1 MPKPFDLPWRL
12 ILGSNSPR
20 RRELLAA
27 MGLPFTVDTDTSFVE
42 CIPPGTPPHEV
53 PVLMARG
60 KSLGFHR
67 PLEADELLIT
77 ADTVVILSSGAGEV
91 GGQGSGTVSTLGH
104 VRGGTASVAQRWDE
118 AEGGSSP
125 NPCPPPLT
133 EAPVAGEIFGK
144 PKDREDALRMLR
156 DLSGCTHE
164 VVTAVC
170 LRSSELEHC
179 FTDSTHVHFAAM
191 TEDEIAYYADTC
203 RPFDKAG
210 AYGIQEW
217 IGHIAIEG
225 IDGSY
230 NNVVGFPTQKLW
242 QALHSIHQ

>member
-1 MPKPFDLPWRL
+1 MPKPIDLPWRL

-42 CIPPGTPPHEV
+42 SIPEGTALREV
-53 PVLMARG
+53 PVQMACG

-67 PLEADELLIT
+67 PLAADELLIT
-77 ADTVVILSSGAGEV
+77 ADTVVILP
-91 GGQGSGTVSTLGH
+91 GGDGV
-104 VRGGTASVAQRWDE
+104 
-118 AEGGSSP
+118 
-125 NPCPPPLT
+125 
-133 EAPVAGEIFGK
+133 IFGK
-144 PKDREDALRMLR
+144 PKDREDAVRMLR
-156 DLSGCTHE
+156 ELSGRSHE
-164 VVTAVC
+164 VITAVC
-170 LRSSELEHC
+170 IRTAEFEQC
-179 FTDSTHVHFAAM
+179 FTDSTLVHFAPM
-191 TEDEIAYYADTC
+191 SEEEIAWYVDSC

-217 IGHIAIEG
+217 IGHIAISG

-242 QALHSIHQ
+242 QALNEIPL

>member
-42 CIPPGTPPHEV
+42 SIPSGTFPHEV

-67 PLEADELLIT
+67 PLAADELLIT
-77 ADTVVILSSGAGEV
+77 ADTVVILPDG
-91 GGQGSGTVSTLGH
+91 
-104 VRGGTASVAQRWDE
+104 
-118 AEGGSSP
+118 
-125 NPCPPPLT
+125 
-133 EAPVAGEIFGK
+133 AGEIFGK
-144 PKDREDALRMLR
+144 PKDRKDALRMLR
-156 DLSGCTHE
+156 ALSGCTHE

-170 LRSSELEHC
+170 LRTAQHERC
-179 FTDSTHVHFAAM
+179 FTDSTLVHFAPM
-191 TEDEIAYYADTC
+191 SEEEIEYYADAW

-242 QALHSIHQ
+242 QALNEIPL